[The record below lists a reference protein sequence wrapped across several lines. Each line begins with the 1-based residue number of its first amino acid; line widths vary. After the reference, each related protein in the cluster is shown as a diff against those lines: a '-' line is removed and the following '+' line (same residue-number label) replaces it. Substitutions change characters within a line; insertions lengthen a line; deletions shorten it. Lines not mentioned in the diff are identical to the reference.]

1 MATVEQTK
9 GKPLRVGKRGKV
21 TVRTLADPKGKVK
34 TKAAV
39 GKVSP
44 LGVMTIA
51 GRKKQTLRPGLF
63 WKIYRA
69 SPIERV
75 EIIKAGVA
83 PGTVGDIADAMG
95 AASEVLI
102 RNLGIPKST
111 WARKRSQQT
120 PLERNAS
127 EKVMGLATLIGQ
139 VETLVN
145 EQGRP
150 EDFDAAKWFYQ
161 WIEEPVPALGGR
173 KPSALLDTKE
183 GQQIVSSLLDSIRA
197 GAYL

>member
-1 MATVEQTK
+1 LSAIHQPK
-9 GKPLRVGKRGKV
+9 GKAPRAPKRGKAA
-21 TVRTLADPKGKVK
+21 VRTSTVAKGKLR
-34 TKAAV
+34 TKALV
-39 GKVSP
+39 GEVSG
-44 LGVMTIA
+44 LDLLTVA
-51 GRKKQTLRPGLF
+51 GRKKETLRPGLF
-63 WKIYRA
+63 GKIYRA

-75 EIIKAGVA
+75 DIIKAGVA

-95 AASEVLI
+95 APREVLI

-111 WARKRSQQT
+111 WARKQSQQI

-139 VETLVN
+139 VETLVS

-150 EDFDAAKWFYQ
+150 ESFDAAKWFHE

-173 KPSALLDTKE
+173 KPAELLDTKE
-183 GQQIVSSLLDSIRA
+183 GQQIVSGLLDAIRA
-197 GAYL
+197 GTYL